1 MILFLIILLFVLILL
16 RTPIAFSLMA
26 VSIIGIGWT
35 GIEFLEIIPRK
46 MYFGINNFSLLAIP
60 LFVLAGEIMSKGGMS
75 QRIVNFSKLLIGPLP
90 GGLAMVV
97 IISSVFFAALTG
109 TAIAAAAAIGG
120 MLLPLMKKEG
130 YDEGFSSA
138 LVASAST
145 VGPIIPPSIIFI
157 LFGVMA
163 NQSISDL
170 FIGGIV
176 PGILMGVGLMIYS
189 YFVGKK
195 NNYKSMDSFPPI
207 KDILLGF
214 KDAILALLMPAII
227 IGGIISGLFTATESG
242 VIAVLYAILISTL
255 VYKELTFKK
264 LYDALVSS
272 TKTSIGIIF
281 LIGSAAVFIW
291 FVSFNNVPEQIQNM
305 LGIFAENPLLLLLVI
320 NIVLLI
326 AGTFI
331 DTISAVTIFTPIFL
345 PLILA
350 TNIDPI
356 HFGVVMAVN
365 LSIGMITPPVGVCL
379 FVVSSIS
386 KVDIKKIIKSIIPQL
401 AILIVVLVIITYVP
415 WLITYPVSLFK

>member
-207 KDILLGF
+207 KDVLLGF

-272 TKTSIGIIF
+272 TKTSVGIIF

-401 AILIVVLVIITYVP
+401 AILIVILVIITYVP

>member
-195 NNYKSMDSFPPI
+195 NNYKSMGSFPPI
-207 KDILLGF
+207 KDVLLGF

-272 TKTSIGIIF
+272 TKTSVGIIF

-401 AILIVVLVIITYVP
+401 AILIVILVIITYVP

>member
-1 MILFLIILLFVLILL
+1 IILLFALIII
-16 RTPIAFSLMA
+16 RMPIAFSLMT

-46 MYFGINNFSLLAIP
+46 MYFGINNFSLLAVP
-60 LFVLAGEIMSKGGMS
+60 LFVLAGEIMSKGGIS
-75 QRIVNFSKLLIGPLP
+75 ERIVNFSKLLIGPLP

-207 KDILLGF
+207 KDVLLGF

-264 LYDALVSS
+264 LYDAFISS
-272 TKTSIGIIF
+272 TKTSVGIIF

-356 HFGVVMAVN
+356 HFGVIMAVN

-386 KVDIKKIIKSIIPQL
+386 KVDIKKIIKAIVPQL
-401 AILIVVLVIITYVP
+401 PLLILIIVIITYV
-415 WLITYPVSLFK
+415 LCFITYPVSLFK

>member
-272 TKTSIGIIF
+272 TKTSVGIIF
-281 LIGSAAVFIW
+281 LIGSVAVFIW

-401 AILIVVLVIITYVP
+401 AILIVVL
-415 WLITYPVSLFK
+415 

>member
-379 FVVSSIS
+379 FVVSSIG

>member
-1 MILFLIILLFVLILL
+1 MILLLIILLFALIII
-16 RTPIAFSLMA
+16 RMPIAFSLMT

-46 MYFGINNFSLLAIP
+46 MYFGINNFSLLAVP
-60 LFVLAGEIMSKGGMS
+60 LFVLAGEIMSKGGIS
-75 QRIVNFSKLLIGPLP
+75 ERIVNFSKLLIGPLP

-145 VGPIIPPSIIFI
+145 VGPIIPSSIIFI

-195 NNYKSMDSFPPI
+195 NNYKSMDSFPPV
-207 KDILLGF
+207 KDVLLGF

-264 LYDALVSS
+264 LYDALISS
-272 TKTSIGIIF
+272 TKTSVGIIF

-291 FVSFNNVPEQIQNM
+291 FVSFNNVPEQIQDM

-356 HFGVVMAVN
+356 HFGVIMAVN

-386 KVDIKKIIKSIIPQL
+386 KVDIKKIIKAIVPQL
-401 AILIVVLVIITYVP
+401 AILILILVIITYVP

>member
-272 TKTSIGIIF
+272 SKTSVGIIF

>member
-1 MILFLIILLFVLILL
+1 MILFLIILLFVLIII
-16 RTPIAFSLMA
+16 RMPIAFSLMT

-35 GIEFLEIIPRK
+35 GVEFLEIIPRK

-75 QRIVNFSKLLIGPLP
+75 KRIVEFSKLLIGPLP

-97 IISSVFFAALTG
+97 IISSVFFAALRFF
-109 TAIAAAAAIGG
+109 A
-120 MLLPLMKKEG
+120 
-130 YDEGFSSA
+130 S
-138 LVASAST
+138 LVASAAT

-170 FIGGIV
+170 FIGGVV

-195 NNYKSMDSFPPI
+195 EGYKSMDSFPPL

-214 KDAILALLMPAII
+214 KDAVLALLMPAII
-227 IGGIISGLFTATESG
+227 IGGIVSGLFTATESG
-242 VIAVLYAILISTL
+242 VIAVLYAIIISSV
-255 VYKELTFKK
+255 VYRELNFKK
-264 LYDALVSS
+264 LYEALISS
-272 TKTSIGIIF
+272 TKTSVGIIF
-281 LIGSAAVFIW
+281 LIGSAAIFIW
-291 FVSFNNVPEQIQNM
+291 FVSFNNVPEQLQSM
-305 LGIFAENPLLLLLVI
+305 LGVFADNPILLLLVI

-345 PLILA
+345 PLIMA

-386 KVDIKKIIKSIIPQL
+386 KVHIKKIIKSVTPQL
-401 AILIVVLVIITYVP
+401 AILLVILIIITYVP

>member
-1 MILFLIILLFVLILL
+1 MILLLILL
-16 RTPIAFSLMA
+16 LFALIIIRMPIAFALLS

-35 GIEFLEIIPRK
+35 GIEFLEVIPRK
-46 MYFGINNFSLLAIP
+46 LYFGINNFSLLAIP

-75 QRIVNFSKLLIGPLP
+75 KRIVNFSKLLIGPLP

-130 YDEGFSSA
+130 YNESFSAS
-138 LVASAST
+138 LVASAAT

-170 FIGGIV
+170 FIGGVV
-176 PGILMGVGLMIYS
+176 PGILMAIGLMIYS
-189 YFVGKK
+189 YFIGKREG
-195 NNYKSMDSFPPI
+195 YKSMDRFPPL

-227 IGGIISGLFTATESG
+227 IGGIVSGLFTATESG
-242 VIAVLYAILISTL
+242 MIAVLYAIIISGV
-255 VYKELTFKK
+255 VYRELSLKK
-264 LYDALVSS
+264 LYEAVISS
-272 TKTSIGIIF
+272 TKTSVGIIF
-281 LIGSAAVFIW
+281 LIGSAATFIW
-291 FVSFNNVPEQIQNM
+291 FVSFNDVPAQIQSM
-305 LGIFAENPLLLLLVI
+305 LGVFAENPILLLLVI

-345 PLILA
+345 PLIMA

-356 HFGVVMAVN
+356 HFGVIMAVN
-365 LSIGMITPPVGVCL
+365 LSIGMITPPLGVCL

-386 KVDIKKIIKSIIPQL
+386 KVHIKKIIKSVIPQL
-401 AILIVVLVIITYVP
+401 IILIVILIIITYVP

>member
-1 MILFLIILLFVLILL
+1 MILLLIILLFALIII
-16 RTPIAFSLMA
+16 RMPIAFSLMT

-46 MYFGINNFSLLAIP
+46 MYFGINNFSLLAVP
-60 LFVLAGEIMSKGGMS
+60 LFVLAGEIMSKGGIS
-75 QRIVNFSKLLIGPLP
+75 ERIVNFSKLLIGPLP

-176 PGILMGVGLMIYS
+176 PGILMGLGLMIYS

-207 KDILLGF
+207 KDVLLGF

-255 VYKELTFKK
+255 VYKELTFEK
-264 LYDALVSS
+264 LYDALISS
-272 TKTSIGIIF
+272 TKTSVGIIF

-356 HFGVVMAVN
+356 HFGVIMAVN

-386 KVDIKKIIKSIIPQL
+386 KVDIKKIIKAIVPQL
-401 AILIVVLVIITYVP
+401 AILILILVIITYIP

>member
-1 MILFLIILLFVLILL
+1 MILFLIILLFVLIII
-16 RTPIAFSLMA
+16 RMPIAFSLMT

-35 GIEFLEIIPRK
+35 GVEFLEIIPRK

-75 QRIVNFSKLLIGPLP
+75 KRIVEFSKLLIGPLP

-130 YDEGFSSA
+130 YDEGFSAS
-138 LVASAST
+138 LVASAAT

-170 FIGGIV
+170 FIGGVV

-195 NNYKSMDSFPPI
+195 EGYKSMDSFPPL

-214 KDAILALLMPAII
+214 KDAVLALLMPAII
-227 IGGIISGLFTATESG
+227 IGGIVSGLFTATESG
-242 VIAVLYAILISTL
+242 VIAVLYAIIISSV
-255 VYKELTFKK
+255 VYRELNFKK
-264 LYDALVSS
+264 LYEALISS
-272 TKTSIGIIF
+272 TKTSVGIIF
-281 LIGSAAVFIW
+281 LIGSAAIFIW
-291 FVSFNNVPEQIQNM
+291 FVSFNNVPEQLQSM
-305 LGIFAENPLLLLLVI
+305 LGVFADNPILLLLVI

-345 PLILA
+345 PLIMA

-356 HFGVVMAVN
+356 HFGVIMAVN

-386 KVDIKKIIKSIIPQL
+386 KVHIKKIIKSVTPQL
-401 AILIVVLVIITYVP
+401 AILLVILIIITYVP

>member
-1 MILFLIILLFVLILL
+1 MILLLIILLFALIII
-16 RTPIAFSLMA
+16 RMPIAFSLMT

-46 MYFGINNFSLLAIP
+46 MYFGINNFSLLAVP
-60 LFVLAGEIMSKGGMS
+60 LFVLAGEIMSKGGIS
-75 QRIVNFSKLLIGPLP
+75 ERIVNFSKLLIGPLP

-195 NNYKSMDSFPPI
+195 NNYKSMDSFPPV
-207 KDILLGF
+207 KDVLLGF

-264 LYDALVSS
+264 LYDALISS
-272 TKTSIGIIF
+272 TKTSVGIIF

-291 FVSFNNVPEQIQNM
+291 FVSFNNVPEQIQDM

-356 HFGVVMAVN
+356 HFGVIMAVN

-386 KVDIKKIIKSIIPQL
+386 KVDIKKIIKAILPQL
-401 AILIVVLVIITYVP
+401 AILILILVIITYVP

>member
-1 MILFLIILLFVLILL
+1 MILLLIILLFALIII
-16 RTPIAFSLMA
+16 RMPIAFSLMT

-46 MYFGINNFSLLAIP
+46 MYFGINNFSLLAVP
-60 LFVLAGEIMSKGGMS
+60 LFVLAGEIMSKGGIS
-75 QRIVNFSKLLIGPLP
+75 ERIVNFSKLLIGPLP

-195 NNYKSMDSFPPI
+195 NNYKSMDSFPPV
-207 KDILLGF
+207 KDVLLGF

-264 LYDALVSS
+264 LYDALISS
-272 TKTSIGIIF
+272 TKTSVGIIF

-356 HFGVVMAVN
+356 HFGVIMAVN

-386 KVDIKKIIKSIIPQL
+386 KVDIKKIIKAIVPQL
-401 AILIVVLVIITYVP
+401 AILILILVIITYVP
-415 WLITYPVSLFK
+415 WLITYPVSLLK

>member
-1 MILFLIILLFVLILL
+1 MILLLIILLFALIII
-16 RTPIAFSLMA
+16 RMPIAFSLMT

-46 MYFGINNFSLLAIP
+46 MYFGINNFSLLAVP
-60 LFVLAGEIMSKGGMS
+60 LFVLAGEIMSKGGIS
-75 QRIVNFSKLLIGPLP
+75 ERIVNFSKLLIGPLP

-207 KDILLGF
+207 KDVLLGF

-264 LYDALVSS
+264 LYDALISS
-272 TKTSIGIIF
+272 TKTSVGIIF

-291 FVSFNNVPEQIQNM
+291 FVSFNNVPEQIQDM

-356 HFGVVMAVN
+356 HFGVIMAVN

-386 KVDIKKIIKSIIPQL
+386 KVDIKKIIKAIVPQL
-401 AILIVVLVIITYVP
+401 AILILILVIITYVP

>member
-1 MILFLIILLFVLILL
+1 MILLLIILLFALIII
-16 RTPIAFSLMA
+16 RMPIAFSLMT

-46 MYFGINNFSLLAIP
+46 MYFGINNFSLLAVP
-60 LFVLAGEIMSKGGMS
+60 LFVLAGEIMSKGGIS
-75 QRIVNFSKLLIGPLP
+75 ERIVNFSKLLIGPLP

-195 NNYKSMDSFPPI
+195 NNYKSMDSFPPV
-207 KDILLGF
+207 KDVLLGF

-264 LYDALVSS
+264 LYDALISS
-272 TKTSIGIIF
+272 TKTSVGIIF

-291 FVSFNNVPEQIQNM
+291 FVSFNNVPEQIQDM

-356 HFGVVMAVN
+356 HFGVIMAVN

-386 KVDIKKIIKSIIPQL
+386 KVDIKKIIKAIVPQL
-401 AILIVVLVIITYVP
+401 AILILILVIITYVP

>member
-1 MILFLIILLFVLILL
+1 MILLLIILLFVLIII
-16 RTPIAFSLMA
+16 RMPIAFSLMT

-46 MYFGINNFSLLAIP
+46 MYFGINNYSLLAVP

-75 QRIVNFSKLLIGPLP
+75 ERIVNFSKLLIGPLP

-176 PGILMGVGLMIYS
+176 PGILMGIGLMIYS

-195 NNYKSMDSFPPI
+195 NNYKSMDSFPPV
-207 KDILLGF
+207 KDVLLGF

-264 LYDALVSS
+264 LYDALISS
-272 TKTSIGIIF
+272 TKTSVGIIF

-291 FVSFNNVPEQIQNM
+291 FVSFNNVPDQIQNM

-350 TNIDPI
+350 TSIDPI
-356 HFGVVMAVN
+356 HFGVIMAVN

-379 FVVSSIS
+379 FVVASIS

-401 AILIVVLVIITYVP
+401 AILIVILVIITYVP

>member
-1 MILFLIILLFVLILL
+1 MILLLILL
-16 RTPIAFSLMA
+16 LFALIIIRMPIAFALLS

-35 GIEFLEIIPRK
+35 GIEFLEVIPRK
-46 MYFGINNFSLLAIP
+46 LYFGINNFSLLAIP

-75 QRIVNFSKLLIGPLP
+75 KRIVNFSKLLIGPLP

-109 TAIAAAAAIGG
+109 TAIAAAAAIGA

-130 YDEGFSSA
+130 YNESFSAS
-138 LVASAST
+138 LVASAAT
-145 VGPIIPPSIIFI
+145 VGPIIPPSIVFI

-170 FIGGIV
+170 FIGGVV
-176 PGILMGVGLMIYS
+176 PGILMAIGLMVYS
-189 YFVGKK
+189 YFIGKREG
-195 NNYKSMDSFPPI
+195 YKSMDRFPPL

-214 KDAILALLMPAII
+214 KDAVLALLMPAII
-227 IGGIISGLFTATESG
+227 IGGIVSGLFTATESG
-242 VIAVLYAILISTL
+242 VIAVLYAIIISGV
-255 VYKELTFKK
+255 VYRELNLKK
-264 LYDALVSS
+264 LYDAVISS
-272 TKTSIGIIF
+272 TKTSVGIIF
-281 LIGSAAVFIW
+281 LIGSAATFIW
-291 FVSFNNVPEQIQNM
+291 FVSFNDVPAQIQSM
-305 LGIFAENPLLLLLVI
+305 LGIFAENPILLLLVI

-345 PLILA
+345 PLIMA

-356 HFGVVMAVN
+356 HFGVIMAVN
-365 LSIGMITPPVGVCL
+365 LSIGMITPPLGVCL

-386 KVDIKKIIKSIIPQL
+386 KVHIKKIIKSVIPQL
-401 AILIVVLVIITYVP
+401 IILIVILIIITYVP

>member
-1 MILFLIILLFVLILL
+1 MILLLIILLFALIII
-16 RTPIAFSLMA
+16 RMPIAFSLMT

-46 MYFGINNFSLLAIP
+46 MYFGINNFSLLAVP
-60 LFVLAGEIMSKGGMS
+60 LFVLAGEIMSKGGIS
-75 QRIVNFSKLLIGPLP
+75 ERIVNFSKLLIGPLP

-207 KDILLGF
+207 KYVLLGF

-264 LYDALVSS
+264 LYDALISS
-272 TKTSIGIIF
+272 TKTSVGIIF

-356 HFGVVMAVN
+356 HFGVIMAVN

-386 KVDIKKIIKSIIPQL
+386 KVDIKKIIKAIVPQL
-401 AILIVVLVIITYVP
+401 AILILILVIITYVP

>member
-1 MILFLIILLFVLILL
+1 MILLLIILLFALIII
-16 RTPIAFSLMA
+16 RMPIAFSLMT

-46 MYFGINNFSLLAIP
+46 MYFGINNFSLLAVP
-60 LFVLAGEIMSKGGMS
+60 LFVLAGEIMSKGGIS
-75 QRIVNFSKLLIGPLP
+75 ERIVNFSKLLIGPLP

-195 NNYKSMDSFPPI
+195 NNYKSMDCFPPV
-207 KDILLGF
+207 KDVLLGF

-264 LYDALVSS
+264 LYDALISS
-272 TKTSIGIIF
+272 TKTSVGIIF

-291 FVSFNNVPEQIQNM
+291 FVSFNNVPEQIQDM

-356 HFGVVMAVN
+356 HFGVIMAVN

-386 KVDIKKIIKSIIPQL
+386 KVDIKKIIKAIVPQL
-401 AILIVVLVIITYVP
+401 AILILILVIITYVP

>member
-1 MILFLIILLFVLILL
+1 MILLLIILLFALIII
-16 RTPIAFSLMA
+16 RMPIAFSLMT

-46 MYFGINNFSLLAIP
+46 MYFGINNFSLLAVP
-60 LFVLAGEIMSKGGMS
+60 LFVLAGEIMSKGGIS
-75 QRIVNFSKLLIGPLP
+75 ERIVNFSKLLIGPLP

-176 PGILMGVGLMIYS
+176 PGILMGLGLMIYS

-207 KDILLGF
+207 KDVLLGF

-255 VYKELTFKK
+255 VYKELTFEK
-264 LYDALVSS
+264 LYDALISS
-272 TKTSIGIIF
+272 TKTSVGIIF

-356 HFGVVMAVN
+356 HFGVIMAVN

-386 KVDIKKIIKSIIPQL
+386 KVDIKKIIKAIVPQL
-401 AILIVVLVIITYVP
+401 TILILILVIITYIP

>member
-1 MILFLIILLFVLILL
+1 MILLLIILLFALIII
-16 RTPIAFSLMA
+16 RMPIAFSLMT

-46 MYFGINNFSLLAIP
+46 MYFGINNFSLLAVP
-60 LFVLAGEIMSKGGMS
+60 LFVLAGEIMSKGGIS
-75 QRIVNFSKLLIGPLP
+75 ERIVNFSKLLIGPLP

-207 KDILLGF
+207 KDVLLGF

-264 LYDALVSS
+264 LYDALISS
-272 TKTSIGIIF
+272 TKTSVGIIF

-356 HFGVVMAVN
+356 HFGVIMAVN

-386 KVDIKKIIKSIIPQL
+386 KVDIKKIIKAIVPQL
-401 AILIVVLVIITYVP
+401 AILILILVIITYVP
-415 WLITYPVSLFK
+415 WLITYLVSLFK

>member
-1 MILFLIILLFVLILL
+1 MILLLIILLFALIII
-16 RTPIAFSLMA
+16 RMPIAFSLMT

-46 MYFGINNFSLLAIP
+46 MYFGINNFSLLAVP
-60 LFVLAGEIMSKGGMS
+60 LFVLAGEIMSKGGIS
-75 QRIVNFSKLLIGPLP
+75 ERIVNFSKLLIGPLP

-207 KDILLGF
+207 KDVLLGF

-264 LYDALVSS
+264 LYDALISS
-272 TKTSIGIIF
+272 TKTSVGIIF

-356 HFGVVMAVN
+356 HFGVIMAVN

-386 KVDIKKIIKSIIPQL
+386 KVDIKKIIKAIVPQL
-401 AILIVVLVIITYVP
+401 AILILILVIITYVP

>member
-272 TKTSIGIIF
+272 TKTSVGIIF

>member
-1 MILFLIILLFVLILL
+1 MILLLIILLFALIII
-16 RTPIAFSLMA
+16 RMPIAFSLMT

-46 MYFGINNFSLLAIP
+46 MYFGINNFSLLAVP
-60 LFVLAGEIMSKGGMS
+60 LFVLAGEIMSKGGIS
-75 QRIVNFSKLLIGPLP
+75 ERIVNFSKLLIGPLP

-195 NNYKSMDSFPPI
+195 NNYKSMDSFPPV
-207 KDILLGF
+207 KDVLLGF

-264 LYDALVSS
+264 LYDALISS
-272 TKTSIGIIF
+272 TKTSVGIIF

-356 HFGVVMAVN
+356 HFGVIMAVN

-386 KVDIKKIIKSIIPQL
+386 KVDIKKIIKAIVPQL
-401 AILIVVLVIITYVP
+401 AILILILVIITYVP